1 MQAEDCVFCR
11 IADGRIPAAKVYEDE
26 DVAAFLDLSPV
37 HPGHTLVIPKKHYKD
52 VLEFP
57 SELAPAVFS
66 AIKKIAG
73 ALISA
78 TGASGINVLQNNGP
92 AAGQSVFHIHW
103 HVIPRFEKDG
113 LELWPQGS
121 YADAGAMQE
130 MAKKISL
137 AIEQ

>member
-1 MQAEDCVFCR
+1 VC
-11 IADGRIPAAKVYEDE
+11 
-26 DVAAFLDLSPV
+26 
-37 HPGHTLVIPKKHYKD
+37 
-52 VLEFP
+52 
-57 SELAPAVFS
+57 
-66 AIKKIAG
+66 
-73 ALISA
+73 
-78 TGASGINVLQNNGP
+78 
-92 AAGQSVFHIHW
+92 HIHW